1 VPGKISF
8 TLDAW
13 TSPNCISFLGITAHW
28 ISKEWKLK
36 EILVDFHKLLGS
48 HSGENLADAFVKSCK
63 EFNIF
68 SKVFII
74 ILFLQTFFYNI
85 SLHYFYFIRSWH
97 VLLIVHLI
105 MTL

>member
-1 VPGKISF
+1 MPGKISF

-13 TSPNCISFLGITAHW
+13 TSPNCIPFLGITAHW

-48 HSGENLADAFVKSCK
+48 HSGENLADTFVKSYK

-74 ILFLQTFFYNI
+74 ILFLQTFFIILAYI
-85 SLHYFYFIRSWH
+85 IFI
-97 VLLIVHLI
+97 LLDHG
-105 MTL
+105 MYYR